1 MPRQSKDQCCDGK
14 ECISKHRRGKA
25 LNARQWQGEIVQRIV
40 KAKRGWALEWPSREG
55 ETMKDIIET
64 IKKQTERAAK
74 AESLLLM
81 VVMAAEND
89 KYGVRTR
96 EAVSDAAI
104 AMGWREHEIEEELIR
119 SLFDELPEV
128 PNETD

>member
-1 MPRQSKDQCCDGK
+1 
-14 ECISKHRRGKA
+14 
-25 LNARQWQGEIVQRIV
+25 
-40 KAKRGWALEWPSREG
+40 
-55 ETMKDIIET
+55 MKDIINI
-64 IKKQTERAAK
+64 IKDQTERAAK

-81 VVMAAEND
+81 VVMAAEHD

-104 AMGWREHEIEEELIR
+104 AMGWREHDFEEEPTGSI
-119 SLFDELPEV
+119 FDELPEV